1 MSAGHA
7 HRLAVPEEMGEP
19 VVFLNSNMAR
29 FISGVLLC
37 VDYGAV
43 IEEQVGLAQ
52 GATITFDQVMQ
63 MMKARA
69 AK

>member
-1 MSAGHA
+1 
-7 HRLAVPEEMGEP
+7 
-19 VVFLNSNMAR
+19 MAR
-29 FISGVLLC
+29 FISGELLC

-43 IEEQVGLAQ
+43 IEEQAGLAK
-52 GATITFDQVMQ
+52 GATITFDQVVQ